1 MALKLVPTRDLDQQV
16 CLEFL
21 GSDTLDFEHLD
32 WLSAQE
38 RLFDPLSFALVDGD
52 TINAILSF
60 SADVPQVTW
69 ISFFASVRD
78 GNHPTY
84 FDHIYTQSLGYLK
97 SYGVEYVY
105 LLDLRPWMTLL
116 AETHGFTL
124 QDKVISLSYSPT
136 ELLAP
141 HLPPDVSISEMQAT
155 DLEAVLL
162 LDRLSFPPQWQ
173 LSSRGLR
180 KLLLNG
186 GLHSVLTYESQLVA
200 YAMHSRYGAFA
211 HLDRVAVL
219 PGWQSQGFG
228 KTLISNQIF
237 SLMQSGVIK
246 FTVNTQGSNLP
257 SQALYLHLG
266 YTETGMPVPVLGHA
280 IR

>member
-52 TINAILSF
+52 SIKTILSF

-78 GNHPTY
+78 GKHPTY
-84 FDHIYTQSLGYLK
+84 FDLIYTQSLGYLK

-136 ELLAP
+136 ELLAQ

-173 LSSRGLR
+173 LSSRGLQ

-228 KTLISNQIF
+228 KTLISNQIY